1 MKLRKQLEVFAFL
14 KFALET
20 EDMQLYKK
28 YLYLDATAKKDLRN
42 HRVLFAL
49 TGGNDTTEV
58 HLNEDYAL
66 LAAHFKWT
74 PIEHVRGTHALLHKG
89 IKTFYVPK
97 PAEEVAAFL
106 EEELP
111 I

>member
-1 MKLRKQLEVFAFL
+1 MKLRKQLEALAFL

-20 EDMQLYKK
+20 EDMELWKK
-28 YLYLDATAKKDLRN
+28 YLYLDATAKTDILN

-58 HLNEDYAL
+58 YLNEDYAL

-74 PIEHVRGTHALLHKG
+74 PIEHVRGKGTLLHKG
-89 IKTFYVPK
+89 IREFYIPK
-97 PAEEVAAFL
+97 PTEEVVTLL
-106 EEELP
+106 ETELMF
-111 I
+111 